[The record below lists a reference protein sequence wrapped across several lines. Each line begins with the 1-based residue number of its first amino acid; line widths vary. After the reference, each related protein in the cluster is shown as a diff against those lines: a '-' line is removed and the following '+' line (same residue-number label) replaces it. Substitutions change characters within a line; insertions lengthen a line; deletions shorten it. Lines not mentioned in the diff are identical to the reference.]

1 MAPVLCGRDEG
12 GARRVVGDGARRR
25 AEERAAQ
32 PARTAG
38 TEGHEVGA
46 VLGDG
51 VEFVV
56 NPDESSVSS
65 QQLPI
70 REAALGLILG
80 LVIAGTV
87 AYLRADSDAAK
98 QRRA

>member
-1 MAPVLCGRDEG
+1 M
-12 GARRVVGDGARRR
+12 
-25 AEERAAQ
+25 
-32 PARTAG
+32 
-38 TEGHEVGA
+38 
-46 VLGDG
+46 
-51 VEFVV
+51 EFVV